1 MGSKEEIVA
10 AIADTG
16 SKIKAI
22 KEEKVPFA
30 TIPMQM
36 HVPYAL
42 NISHLSVDFT
52 TFWRTD
58 SFLLYDRCTIIT
70 ATYYEGRFRSFD

>member
-52 TFWRTD
+52 TFLT
-58 SFLLYDRCTIIT
+58 
-70 ATYYEGRFRSFD
+70 